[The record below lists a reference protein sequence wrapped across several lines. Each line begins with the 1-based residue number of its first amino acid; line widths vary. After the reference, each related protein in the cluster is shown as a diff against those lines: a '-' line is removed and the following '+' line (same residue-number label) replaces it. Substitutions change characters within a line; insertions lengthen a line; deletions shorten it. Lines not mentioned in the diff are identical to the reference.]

1 MCGMSQQSPD
11 RSTASPPARPDASM
25 SLLNNVMDHSLD
37 DGYAEASARRRADG
51 SAGLPRTLKSKL
63 GLAAGL
69 VVAAL
74 VVTLGAAEARISAP
88 VVAKER
94 EELIDRIDAETRAAD
109 TLESDVDELRS
120 DVSERQRK
128 ALEQHGGDQGQLVA
142 LLAGATPVEG
152 PGVKLIVDDAKNTD
166 QGGGGPRESTGFA
179 DTGRVRDRDMQRVVN
194 GLWESGAEAIAING
208 QRLTALSAI
217 RAARRR
223 HTGRQQTAR
232 TAVHGARG
240 GGRQEARDR
249 LPGQRRRPVPSG
261 AQGELRHPHQ
271 HLRSG
276 GGAASGRTEPDRPYS
291 RAEGRR
297 QWCGRHREGHIVIAV
312 LGLVVGVVVGL
323 LVRPEVPAVVEP
335 YLPIAVVAAL
345 DAVFGGLR
353 AMLDGIFVD
362 KVFVVSFL
370 SNVVVAA
377 LIVFLGDKLGVG
389 AQLSTGVVVVLGIRI
404 FSNAAAIRRRRLPGL
419 RPMNNDEN
427 PRSEQPE
434 GGASAAPDASAPPP
448 AAEVSGRQRLKAG
461 LWPPRLSRAQLI
473 VAVLLFGLGLGL
485 AIQVRSTSDDSALR
499 GARQE
504 DLVRILDEVDD
515 RTQRLEDEKQR
526 LDDQR
531 TELENSSDQAE
542 EARKQTLEKE
552 RQLGIL
558 AGTVAAQGPGITL
571 TITDPSGAVAPDMLL
586 DAIQEL
592 RAAGAEAI
600 QVNGVRVVANT
611 YFSGDA
617 GDVEVDGK
625 KIEAPYEFTVIGKP
639 QDLEPAL
646 NIPGGV
652 VQTLEKEQATV
663 LVERSDEIVVDAL
676 RPAQRPDYARSSS
689 P

>member
-1 MCGMSQQSPD
+1 
-11 RSTASPPARPDASM
+11 
-25 SLLNNVMDHSLD
+25 
-37 DGYAEASARRRADG
+37 
-51 SAGLPRTLKSKL
+51 
-63 GLAAGL
+63 
-69 VVAAL
+69 
-74 VVTLGAAEARISAP
+74 
-88 VVAKER
+88 
-94 EELIDRIDAETRAAD
+94 
-109 TLESDVDELRS
+109 
-120 DVSERQRK
+120 
-128 ALEQHGGDQGQLVA
+128 
-142 LLAGATPVEG
+142 
-152 PGVKLIVDDAKNTD
+152 
-166 QGGGGPRESTGFA
+166 
-179 DTGRVRDRDMQRVVN
+179 
-194 GLWESGAEAIAING
+194 
-208 QRLTALSAI
+208 
-217 RAARRR
+217 
-223 HTGRQQTAR
+223 
-232 TAVHGARG
+232 
-240 GGRQEARDR
+240 
-249 LPGQRRRPVPSG
+249 
-261 AQGELRHPHQ
+261 
-271 HLRSG
+271 
-276 GGAASGRTEPDRPYS
+276 
-291 RAEGRR
+291 
-297 QWCGRHREGHIVIAV
+297 
-312 LGLVVGVVVGL
+312 
-323 LVRPEVPAVVEP
+323 
-335 YLPIAVVAAL
+335 
-345 DAVFGGLR
+345 
-353 AMLDGIFVD
+353 
-362 KVFVVSFL
+362 
-370 SNVVVAA
+370 
-377 LIVFLGDKLGVG
+377 
-389 AQLSTGVVVVLGIRI
+389 
-404 FSNAAAIRRRRLPGL
+404 
-419 RPMNNDEN
+419 MNNESMNDNEN

-434 GGASAAPDASAPPP
+434 GGASATSETPAPPP
-448 AAEVSGRQRLKAG
+448 APEVTGRQRLKAG

-571 TITDPSGAVAPDMLL
+571 TITDPSRAVAPDMLL

-611 YFSGDA
+611 YFSGEA
-617 GDVEVDGK
+617 GDVQVDGK

-663 LVERSDEIVVDAL
+663 LVERSDDIVVDAL